1 MTEADETFVKSALQ
15 ELAQHLNEDPI
26 KLRISIKRLGDEPE
40 LAKEIDRELNR
51 LNDPSYKFS
60 DSAAQIVNIFV
71 RVLCVPQSFVVPRLF
86 VYCHKDSQVAK
97 AALLEKPS
105 ALWGSTCGFF
115 GAVYQRSNKF
125 SICHEAVH
133 LLLLRDDDKDECY
146 EPYPPYAKK
155 GDCDCESCLMQYAP
169 SEKTVGQWPFLCNKV
184 IKLLQDVGRK
194 EG

>member
-1 MTEADETFVKSALQ
+1 MTRDDERFVAGALN

-26 KLRISIKRLGDEPE
+26 KLRISIRRVGDEPE
-40 LAKEIDRELNR
+40 LTKEIDRELNR
-51 LNDPSYKFS
+51 LNDPSYRFS

-71 RVLCVPQSFVVPRLF
+71 RVLGVPQSFVVPRLL

-97 AALLEKPS
+97 AALREKPS

-125 SICHEAVH
+125 SIWHEAVH
-133 LLLLRDDDKDECY
+133 LLLLRADDKDECY
-146 EPYPPYAKK
+146 ETYPPYAKK

-169 SEKTVGQWPFLCNKV
+169 SEKTVGQ
-184 IKLLQDVGRK
+184 
-194 EG
+194 